1 MTFSDT
7 TDSHLARIAL
17 ALSGCQS
24 HAADLPAD
32 ANPAIADLQ
41 QHHDTIVSLTAEQD
55 RIQQEL
61 DRLRDRIGIELLQAA
76 RARAE
81 VLRIAE
87 RHYGAMDPRLK
98 AFRPASEARL
108 HAPRIS
114 QGAQSA

>member
-17 ALSGCQS
+17 ALSGCKS
-24 HAADLPAD
+24 HATELPAD

-41 QHHDTIVSLTAEQD
+41 QHHDTILSLTAEQG
-55 RIQQEL
+55 RVQQEL
-61 DRLRDRIGIELLQAA
+61 DRLRERIGTELLQAS

-87 RHYGAMDPRLK
+87 RRYGATDPRLK

-114 QGAQSA
+114 QGIQQT

>member
-17 ALSGCQS
+17 ALSGCHT
-24 HAADLPAD
+24 HAAELPAE
-32 ANPAIADLQ
+32 ARQPIADLQ
-41 QHHDTIVSLTAEQD
+41 EHHDTILTLTA
-55 RIQQEL
+55 QQERL
-61 DRLRDRIGIELLQAA
+61 RQEMDHLRDRIGAELLLAS

-87 RHYGAMDPRLK
+87 QHYGSRDPRLK

-114 QGAQSA
+114 QGIQQA